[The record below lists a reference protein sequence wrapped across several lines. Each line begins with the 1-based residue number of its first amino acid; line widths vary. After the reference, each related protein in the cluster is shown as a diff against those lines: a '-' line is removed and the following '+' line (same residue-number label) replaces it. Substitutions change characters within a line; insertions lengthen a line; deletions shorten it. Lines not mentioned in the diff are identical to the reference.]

1 MRTFSEAALSPCSDC
16 YSKEFVLDFSKFY
29 YHQCFEDL
37 SSKFKKIKTSLKLK
51 TDKADEDIKF
61 IRNCFKAKTTSVKED
76 VFRDQKEMVLK
87 SQKDTPMYECGHEA
101 TYLTASLFMPFV
113 FFFNKEK
120 QEKKLVHWP
129 VAGPTDFNCRII
141 KHDIVEDLNKKIM
154 TEDLC
159 SSSHEMSFVVPFKI
173 ECSSEAS
180 EDAGSTK
187 MSSLFSDVRLEKP
200 EYKNM
205 RAIHLELDDFG
216 PLYRI
221 FYVSVVIIIS
231 CYKRVSHSN

>member
-87 SQKDTPMYECGHEA
+87 SEMVIDMIDSFENVNINVVCA
-101 TYLTASLFMPFV
+101 I
-113 FFFNKEK
+113 
-120 QEKKLVHWP
+120 LVL
-129 VAGPTDFNCRII
+129 I
-141 KHDIVEDLNKKIM
+141 
-154 TEDLC
+154 LC
-159 SSSHEMSFVVPFKI
+159 
-173 ECSSEAS
+173 
-180 EDAGSTK
+180 
-187 MSSLFSDVRLEKP
+187 
-200 EYKNM
+200 
-205 RAIHLELDDFG
+205 
-216 PLYRI
+216 
-221 FYVSVVIIIS
+221 
-231 CYKRVSHSN
+231 